1 MLRTLS
7 LASVIALL
15 PAAAGAQEEAIESL
29 TALEEA
35 DGAEFALVMVRR
47 TPTGAIEII
56 GEVPDDV
63 PLVERAARKLLD

>member
-1 MLRTLS
+1 M
-7 LASVIALL
+7 AD
-15 PAAAGAQEEAIESL
+15 
-29 TALEEA
+29 LEEH

-47 TPTGAIEII
+47 TPTGAMEII

>member
-1 MLRTLS
+1 
-7 LASVIALL
+7 
-15 PAAAGAQEEAIESL
+15 
-29 TALEEA
+29 
-35 DGAEFALVMVRR
+35 MVRR